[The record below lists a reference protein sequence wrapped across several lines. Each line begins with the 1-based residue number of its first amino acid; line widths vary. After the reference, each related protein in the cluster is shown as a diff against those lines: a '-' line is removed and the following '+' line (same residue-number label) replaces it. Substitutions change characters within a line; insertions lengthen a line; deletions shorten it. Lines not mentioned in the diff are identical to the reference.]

1 MTPLK
6 HAIALTGSI
15 ATGKS
20 TAAALLKL
28 HGYRIIDADSI
39 SHQVL
44 IDLAD
49 RVTAEL
55 GTADRGE
62 LGMLVFEHPKKR
74 KVLEG
79 ILHPEIRRRILAE
92 CEKLETLG
100 VPYFVDIPLF
110 FESGEAY
117 PIDKTAVVYATE
129 TMQIERLIKS
139 RHLTDEAARS
149 RIAAQWPIEEK
160 KSRATW
166 VIDNTG
172 DIRHLTAQIDAFVRS
187 LREMD

>member
-20 TAAALLKL
+20 TVAALLKL
-28 HGYRIIDADSI
+28 HGYRVIDADTI

-49 RVTAEL
+49 RVIAEF

-62 LGMLVFEHPKKR
+62 LGKIVFDRPEKR

-79 ILHPEIRRRILAE
+79 ILHPEIRRRILSE
-92 CEKLETLG
+92 CEKLEALG

-110 FESGEAY
+110 FESAQAY
-117 PIDKTAVVYATE
+117 PIDKTAVVYAPE
-129 TMQIERLIKS
+129 TTQIERLIKS
-139 RHLTDEAARS
+139 RHLTDEAARN

-172 DIRHLTAQIDAFVRS
+172 DIRYLTAQIDAFVRK
-187 LREMD
+187 LK